1 MAARLGSA
9 AEGRAGERAPLA
21 FIWYEWTVVR
31 NARRGPSEKPAP

>member
-9 AEGRAGERAPLA
+9 AEGRAGARAA
-21 FIWYEWTVVR
+21 RRIWYEWTVVR